1 MISLIIL
8 AAFLFTAI
16 GIAVVNKRK
25 ENSDD
30 GEFAFLV
37 TPIVVLVIG
46 ILISLIQPYKLE
58 RVDMGHVG
66 IKVNLTGSERG
77 VSQYQ
82 YKTGWVTY
90 NDWSEM
96 LYEFPTYQQH
106 ITYDSITVITKG
118 GFGAIINPSFNYNL
132 IPSAVGDMFV
142 NLRLDVK
149 QVEQGWLKNAIISS
163 VNDVANKW
171 AVDDIF
177 NNREQFEA
185 AIINECN
192 HRVSKWFIVSQ
203 LRTNISPPQALA
215 EAINEKTRAI
225 QLAQSE
231 IQKALVADAK
241 AKVKIAEAKGDSAK
255 VVIAATGNA
264 NAVLINARA
273 ESEAMKLK
281 QVQLTPIYIEY
292 IKASNWDGKVSTT
305 VLGNNSSTLLNVK

>member
-1 MISLIIL
+1 MISLIIF
-8 AAFLFTAI
+8 AVCLFTAI

-25 ENSDD
+25 EEGGD
-30 GEFAFLV
+30 GEFAFLLI
-37 TPIVVLVIG
+37 PIVTLVLG
-46 ILISLIQPYKLE
+46 ILISLIQPYSLN
-58 RVDMGHVG
+58 RVDAGHVG

-77 VSQYQ
+77 VQQYQ

-90 NDWSEM
+90 NNWSEM

-106 ITYDSITVITKG
+106 IEYDSITVITKG

-185 AIINECN
+185 AIITECN
-192 HRVSKWFIVSQ
+192 KRVSKWFTVSQ
-203 LRTNISPPQALA
+203 LRTNIAPPKALA
-215 EAINEKTRAI
+215 DAINEKTRAI
-225 QLAQSE
+225 QLAQGE
-231 IQKALVADAK
+231 IQKALVADAR

-264 NAVLINARA
+264 NATLINAKA
-273 ESEAMKLK
+273 DADAMKLK
-281 QVQLTPIYIEY
+281 QVQLTSLYIEY
-292 IKASNWDGKVSTT
+292 IKASTWDGKLPTT
-305 VLGNNSSTLLNVK
+305 SLGGNSGTLLNVK